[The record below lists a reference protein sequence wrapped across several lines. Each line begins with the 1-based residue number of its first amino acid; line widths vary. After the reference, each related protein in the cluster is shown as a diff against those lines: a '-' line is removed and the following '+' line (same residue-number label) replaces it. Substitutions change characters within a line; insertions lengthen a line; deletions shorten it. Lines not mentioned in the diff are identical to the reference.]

1 MLLKAPNSA
10 TKEKQ
15 WGMAP
20 ELGIDYRPAMLDIG
34 QDGAGSHAG
43 ALEKKLRSV

>member
-1 MLLKAPNSA
+1 MPNSA

-15 WGMAP
+15 WDMAP
-20 ELGIDYRPAMLDIG
+20 ELGRDYKLIMLDIS